1 MQQIRQLGYGA
12 LLFHATYVAT
22 GNRTLVNRVAPPRG
36 LQIPD
41 ALPGELPQL
50 RLVSQSFIV
59 FRSESRALLSF
70 HQNIDLMSLNLN
82 LRNHA
87 VDEKQSWTFF
97 QLIFSPIAFL
107 NKVIIFLHSHR
118 WNRFPIKQ
126 R

>member
-1 MQQIRQLGYGA
+1 MQQIRQPGYGA

-50 RLVSQSFIV
+50 RLVSQSF
-59 FRSESRALLSF
+59 RSEGRALFSF

-82 LRNHA
+82 LRNLA
-87 VDEKQSWTFF
+87 VDEKQGWTFF

-107 NKVIIFLHSHR
+107 NKVIICLHSHR
-118 WNRFPIKQ
+118 
-126 R
+126 